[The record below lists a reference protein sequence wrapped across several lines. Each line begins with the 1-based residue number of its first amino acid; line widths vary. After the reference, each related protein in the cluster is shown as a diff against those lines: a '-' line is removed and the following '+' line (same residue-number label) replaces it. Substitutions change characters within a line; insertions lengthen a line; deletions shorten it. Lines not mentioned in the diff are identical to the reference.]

1 MKNWRGKLGWVII
14 LTLFFANIAVWY
26 AVYQE
31 RPDGILRVS
40 FLDVGQGDAIL
51 ILAPNRNQVLIDGGP
66 GRGTLRALG
75 RVLPFYDRSI
85 DLVVATHPDADHIG
99 GLPDVFRRFR
109 VAGVL
114 DTDVSAE
121 TDFYDLYVKEREAE
135 SATRI
140 VAQSGLRVILDDDVY
155 FDIFWPSAGTTR
167 LETNDASVTGR
178 LVYGDTAFMLTG
190 DLSEKYE
197 KILVESYGKKLES
210 TVLKAGHHGSN
221 TSSGKSFVGFVAPDY
236 AIISAGRDNRYG
248 HPHASVLETFVAIG
262 AKVLRTDEMGTI
274 TFKSDGRTV
283 MVE

>member
-197 KILVESYGKKLES
+197 KVLVESYGKKLES